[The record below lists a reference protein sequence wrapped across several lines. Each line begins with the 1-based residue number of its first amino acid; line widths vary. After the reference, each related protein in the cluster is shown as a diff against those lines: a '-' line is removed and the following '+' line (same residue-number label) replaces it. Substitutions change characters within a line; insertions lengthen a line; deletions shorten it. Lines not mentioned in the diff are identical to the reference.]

1 MIETK
6 DLINMLN
13 ADADRFD
20 TEAQYQKDR
29 IIGAYFTGKAES
41 HRLTI
46 NDGRC
51 SYPGQY
57 WQDQDNA
64 NELFCE
70 ELARVKSEYKEQN

>member
-1 MIETK
+1 MIKTK

-46 NDGRC
+46 EAIKCIEKGDT
-51 SYPGQY
+51 
-57 WQDQDNA
+57 D
-64 NELFCE
+64 
-70 ELARVKSEYKEQN
+70 LARDALNGDT